1 MIYTIQK
8 SSGEQQRFDLHKFR
22 RSLFKAGAS
31 EQTINSIVATIHKEN
46 PSSTK
51 KIHELALKLLKQQ
64 EPAVADRYN
73 LKHSLMEFGPEGYSF
88 EQYISQILA
97 AMGYEVETNIIMVGA
112 CITHEVDIVAK
123 TDAEYGIV
131 ECKFHNR
138 RGPKSDVKVA
148 LYMQA
153 RYEDIRDARKKNP
166 YITEKKSTIW
176 VITNTKFTSEAIKYG
191 TCKNMKLIS
200 WDYPEHGSLAD
211 LIEKYNLY
219 PITTLT
225 SLNKQQKQKLMAQK
239 IVLCK
244 DVRAQKERLQKMG
257 MSDTEIEQ
265 LMKESKAVCKI

>member
-1 MIYTIQK
+1 MIYNIRK
-8 SSGEQQRFDLHKFR
+8 SSGETQRFDLHKFR
-22 RSLFKAGAS
+22 RSLLKAGAS
-31 EQTINSIVATIHKEN
+31 EKTIDTIVTALHKKR

-51 KIHELALKLLKQQ
+51 KIHELTLELLKQYA
-64 EPAVADRYN
+64 PAIADRYN

-88 EQYISQILA
+88 EQYVSHILA
-97 AMGYEVETNIIMVGA
+97 AMGYEVETNIIMLGA

-123 TDAEYGIV
+123 TEAEYGIV

-166 YITEKKSTIW
+166 YITEKKSSIW
-176 VITNTKFTSEAIKYG
+176 IITNTKFTSEAIKYG
-191 TCKNMKLIS
+191 MCKNMKLIS

-211 LIEKYNLY
+211 LITKYNLF

-225 SLNKQQKQKLMAQK
+225 SLNKQQKQSLMMHN

-244 DVRAQKERLQKMG
+244 DIDKEIERLEKLG
-257 MSDTEIEQ
+257 MSKKEIDKILREA
-265 LMKESKAVCKI
+265 KAVCKI